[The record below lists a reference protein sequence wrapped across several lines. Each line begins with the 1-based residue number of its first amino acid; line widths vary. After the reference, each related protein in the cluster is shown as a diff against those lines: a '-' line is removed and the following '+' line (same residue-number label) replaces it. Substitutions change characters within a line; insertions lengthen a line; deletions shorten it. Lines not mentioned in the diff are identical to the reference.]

1 MDLAPVHQSL
11 LDSYLAAF
19 DPLTGDERTGR
30 TFRGTVQGI
39 LGAESLTC
47 SRIAAFS
54 PQLSTDSTNGAQR
67 VRRMAKGETT
77 QRSDLDVGYGSRVH
91 YPDLCSTTPWQPYA
105 AVVQRVDDPRT
116 PSRA

>member
-1 MDLAPVHQSL
+1 MDLAPVYQSL

-39 LGAESLTC
+39 LGAENLTC

-54 PQLSTDSTNGAQR
+54 RSAFDRQHQRRPAGAANG
-67 VRRMAKGETT
+67 
-77 QRSDLDVGYGSRVH
+77 
-91 YPDLCSTTPWQPYA
+91 
-105 AVVQRVDDPRT
+105 
-116 PSRA
+116 